1 MKFTFHNK
9 LTIKLSNKNYE
20 FYNTMLNSTLE
31 ALSNFDSY
39 NKYISIGNGEA
50 GTAQNNF
57 HLTNYLITSKL
68 DSHSFQSNISKGNL
82 FAIYEYKLL
91 KHNINSNFIKEV
103 GLSDNNMEPTIYNY
117 FSLVSDENPDGLDIT
132 NSEEILFKVTINL
145 NINENNDII
154 LTSGNNPF
162 IEFLLGNGLDEIYS
176 CLGSNY
182 SNNTRISR
190 IKPINSNLIKCSK
203 NANLVDNLLNITF
216 SCQFKQKI
224 DEILFLTNDK
234 VFARKNLK
242 EYKNLTSKSE
252 TMTAKDNYVIK
263 INSDI
268 KNVASVINNSTN
280 SSETNYLISKYAN
293 SIGDEINNP
302 FNNLFNFETTKYISK
317 DGKLVLFILNGKVYC
332 YKNENFEITQ
342 INTREITDD
351 EITKIISFEN
361 YIFIIS
367 KIKPFIS
374 TYIISDNVVKKINNN
389 FENLDNYSEFETL
402 RDIDITHC
410 ENDKFIAGILT
421 QNGNALSI
429 YFDYSS
435 SNGFIYSN
443 YLTNSK
449 VFNYVIAMLK
459 NNFCDGR
466 MIYLKEGSTSAECRI
481 VTHSSSAQETDIY
494 SYLAYALTLN
504 SKRIYC
510 KGRALISEKTTSPT
524 IVIYYY
530 PQVYEYKLSLIQ
542 EEIKDYISEDI
553 YYIAQEN
560 ENKIFKLY
568 NLVGYDTPEEFTNN
582 LSDFMNCET
591 IQEIVFLKDS
601 FFVFTNNENQKI
613 KTFNLNL
620 NNTQIENVS
629 DKDASYLVSYN
640 EYNKLGSNDE
650 TVTIN
655 FKAEVTL

>member
-9 LTIKLSNKNYE
+9 LTIKLFNKNYE

-68 DSHSFQSNISKGNL
+68 NFSSFQSDISKGNL

-103 GLSDNNMEPTIYNY
+103 GLSDNNTEPTIYNY
-117 FSLVSDENPDGLDIT
+117 FSLVSDENPNGLDIT

-162 IEFLLGNGLDEIYS
+162 IEFLLGNGLEEVYS

-203 NANLVDNLLNITF
+203 NANLVDNLLNIAF

-224 DEILFLTNDK
+224 DEILFLTNNK

-242 EYKNLTSKSE
+242 EYKNITSKSE

-268 KNVASVINNSTN
+268 KNVTSVINNSTN
-280 SSETNYLISKYAN
+280 SNETNYLISKYAN
-293 SIGDEINNP
+293 SIGDEIINP
-302 FNNLFNFETTKYISK
+302 FNNLFDFETTKYISK
-317 DGKLVLFILNGKVYC
+317 DGKLILFILNGKVYC
-332 YKNENFEITQ
+332 YKNENFEIIQ

-374 TYIISDNVVKKINNN
+374 TYIITDNVVKKINNN
-389 FENLDNYSEFETL
+389 FENLDNYSELETL
-402 RDIDITHC
+402 RDIDITLC
-410 ENDKFIAGILT
+410 ENNKFIAGILT

-435 SNGFIYSN
+435 SNGFIYSS

-494 SYLAYALTLN
+494 SYLAYALTVN

-510 KGRALISEKTTSPT
+510 KGRALISEKTTSPI

-568 NLVGYDTPEEFTNN
+568 NLVGYDTPEEFSNN
-582 LSDFMNCET
+582 LSEFMNCET

-601 FFVFTNNENQKI
+601 FLVFTNDENEKI
-613 KTFNLNL
+613 KSFNLNL
-620 NNTQIENVS
+620 SNTQIENVS
-629 DKDASYLVSYN
+629 DKDASYSVSYN